1 MKRRLR
7 RLVSPFQEFVNAES
21 AGGVVLV
28 ATSVFAF
35 AWANSRWG
43 GLYEAV
49 KHAHISIGWEHYAL
63 AQSALHWVN
72 DGLMALF
79 FLLVGMEIK
88 REVVRGEL
96 SDLRAATL
104 PVLAAVGGMVV
115 PALIYTVFNGG
126 GGGASGWGIPMAT
139 DIAFALGIMALL
151 GNRVPLGLK
160 VFLTA
165 LAIADDLGAV
175 LVIAIFYSHG
185 LHWGA
190 LAAALLLWVTALAYG
205 FFGGRRVTVFMVLG
219 LCMWYAMLRSGVH
232 ATVAGI
238 LLALALPMTRSGR
251 GSDTEVDRGQPLYR
265 VEHAIEPWVA
275 YVIVPLFALFNAGF
289 ALSDGVRFTMPVVMG
304 AFFGLLI
311 GKPLGVFGAAWL
323 AVRLRLADLPLGVTW
338 RHLFGAAALAG
349 IGFTMSL
356 FVADLAFRQSIML
369 DHAKLGVLT
378 GSVVSAVLGLI
389 MLIAASRSVE
399 RS

>member
-7 RLVSPFQEFVNAES
+7 RLLSPFQEFVSAES
-21 AGGVVLV
+21 AGGVVLL
-28 ATSVFAF
+28 AASVLAF
-35 AWANSRWG
+35 AWANSRWAPV
-43 GLYEAV
+43 YQAM
-49 KHAHISIGWEHYAL
+49 KHAQLTLGWSPYAL
-63 AQSALHWVN
+63 SQSTLHWVN

-79 FLLVGMEIK
+79 FLLVGLEIK

-104 PVLAAVGGMVV
+104 PVLAALGGMLA
-115 PALIYTVFNGG
+115 PALIYTAVNAGTVG
-126 GGGASGWGIPMAT
+126 SAGWGIPMAT

-175 LVIAIFYSHG
+175 LVIAVFYSHG
-185 LHWGA
+185 MHWGA
-190 LAAALLLWVTALAYG
+190 LAAALFLWGAALAYG
-205 FFGGRRVTVFMVLG
+205 FLGGRRVMVFVLLG
-219 LCMWYAMLRSGVH
+219 VCMWYAMLRSGVH

-251 GSDTEVDRGQPLYR
+251 AAEANVDHAQPLYR
-265 VEHAIEPWVA
+265 VEHALEPWVA
-275 YVIVPLFALFNAGF
+275 YLIVPLFAFFNAGF
-289 ALSDGVRFTMPVVMG
+289 SLSAEVHFSTPVALG
-304 AFFGLLI
+304 AFLGLLL
-311 GKPLGVFGAAWL
+311 GKPLGVLGAAWL
-323 AVRLRLADLPLGVTW
+323 AVRARVAELPAGVGWGHLLGASV
-338 RHLFGAAALAG
+338 LAG

-356 FVADLAFRQSIML
+356 FVADLAFRHSLML

-378 GSVVSAVLGLI
+378 ASVVSALLGLV
-389 MLIAASRSVE
+389 LLAAAGR
-399 RS
+399 RQQRL